1 MERLLSMSWWALAV
15 QGAAALIFG
24 VLALVWPGITLMA
37 LAALFAAYVIV
48 SGAAA
53 VVSAL
58 TNRTEKGWWL
68 WLLLGLAGIAAG
80 VIAFGYPLLTALI
93 LVLVMGANAIIAG
106 VLELSMAV
114 RLRKEIR
121 GEWLLGLAGVVSIL
135 FGGYV
140 MLNPGPGALALVWL
154 VALYAIVNGVLLLA
168 LAWRAHR
175 GESPWHGAPT
185 AAA

>member
-1 MERLLSMSWWALAV
+1 MERLLSISWWALAL
-15 QGAAALIFG
+15 QGVCALIFG
-24 VLALVWPGITLMA
+24 VLALAWPGMTLFV
-37 LAALFAAYVIV
+37 LAVLFAAYAIV

-53 VVSAL
+53 AVSAGQ
-58 TNRTEKGWWL
+58 NRTERGWWL

-80 VIAFGYPLLTALI
+80 VIALAYPLVTALF
-93 LVLVMGANAIIAG
+93 LVLLMGANAIVTG
-106 VLELSMAV
+106 VLELWMAFQ
-114 RLRKEIR
+114 LRKEMR
-121 GEWLLGLAGVVSIL
+121 GEWLLGLVGIVSVL

-154 VALYAIVNGVLLLA
+154 IAVYAIVNGVLLLA